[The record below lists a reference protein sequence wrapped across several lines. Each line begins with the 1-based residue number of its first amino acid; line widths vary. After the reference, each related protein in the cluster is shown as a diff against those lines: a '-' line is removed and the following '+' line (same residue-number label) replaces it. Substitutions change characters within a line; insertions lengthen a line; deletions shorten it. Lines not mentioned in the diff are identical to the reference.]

1 MFKPDRTFS
10 QRNNETGLVEWFFS
24 AREGV
29 LGPFQTKEQAK
40 KSIAEFIQHNIKT
53 NDDGGRSSGN
63 SITLDSASFEG
74 SETKRGKDKDR
85 R

>member
-1 MFKPDRTFS
+1 MFEPERTFS
-10 QRNNETGLVEWFFS
+10 QRNNQTGLVEWFFS

-40 KSIAEFIQHNIKT
+40 KSIAEFIQHNIKN

-63 SITLDSASFEG
+63 AMMLDSTSFEG
-74 SETKRGKDKDR
+74 SQTKRGQDKDR